1 MYRLFCCTHMTLK
14 TVEFFMLQEQ
24 HFLVIKA
31 VKHLFTLFL
40 KLIVEFHAFI
50 AFLVYLVA
58 YKLFWEC
65 KVLNDYINHLL
76 HRRQI
81 EQKL

>member
-1 MYRLFCCTHMTLK
+1 MQRLFCCTHMTLK
-14 TVEFFMLQEQ
+14 TVEFLMLQEQ

-31 VKHLFTLFL
+31 VKHLFTVFL
-40 KLIVEFHAFI
+40 KLIFEFHTFI

-65 KVLNDYINHLL
+65 EVLNDYINHLL

-81 EQKL
+81 E

>member
-1 MYRLFCCTHMTLK
+1 MTLK
-14 TVEFFMLQEQ
+14 AAEFLMLQEQ

-31 VKHLFTLFL
+31 VKHLFAVFL
-40 KLIVEFHAFI
+40 KLIFEFHAFL

-58 YKLFWEC
+58 YKLFWKC
-65 KVLNDYINHLL
+65 AVLNDYINHLL

-81 EQKL
+81 EQKHLKIGVPIM